1 MTKSVLFITSLTILG
16 AQAAHAGPTAP
27 ETLYLT
33 DKSFDGQREFLVSNS
48 RRDGVVQIAY
58 KGSLFKSQ
66 GVGSEDYQADNG
78 PDLYCNN
85 RWVKSLKL
93 GIGSD
98 EVTIPKQNSSC
109 QIRLGSKAVVKFI
122 NDESYS
128 PIYKK
133 FGTSYREECRYSDDG
148 PMTSIRYRNMSC
160 AHAFNGVE
168 ILSDSIDSF
177 LAKLEVLLGQK
188 LPKSFIEA
196 QDPYAKLDFSKAP
209 KLDAIYLSTLLYQN
223 DFSGQVLGRILK
235 FHAQRGT
242 MVNIIGTGYMH
253 SDNATSLFKELTEQS
268 KNIRIQEYKY
278 FEDEFFKKF
287 LFITNYFRNMHVKA
301 LVTISSANPKDNVV
315 IVGGRNVH
323 DGFLFQSMPNLAR
336 FPELDQI
343 DPNSTFAYWQDVEFL
358 IRSPKVAQTIYAHL
372 LKLWNRDLVKTTIDP
387 VAFYNKSTP
396 VKDLNSLGENTL
408 RHFISL
414 PFSDDKALEKLYVEM
429 LDHAKSSIVISSPY
443 LRPTKSLFDAIL
455 RAVKRGI
462 RVDIQ
467 TRINLAGDTQ
477 AWLYEETNKVA
488 INELYD
494 KVGVYEWQGN
504 SILHSKII
512 VVDGNLSFV
521 GSVNLS
527 RRSFIQDV
535 EGGLLIQSSNF
546 NQQLRT
552 LISGYRDQSR
562 QITEKQKRNFWAT
575 VVLNLIEDQI

>member
-1 MTKSVLFITSLTILG
+1 MTKSVLFLTSLTILG
-16 AQAAHAGPTAP
+16 SQTAWAGPSAP

-33 DKSFDGQREFLVSNS
+33 DKSFDIQREFLVSNS
-48 RRDGVVQIAY
+48 SRPGLVRISY
-58 KGSLFKSQ
+58 SGSLFKNQGLGSADSQ
-66 GVGSEDYQADNG
+66 IEYG

-93 GIGSD
+93 GIGND
-98 EVTIPKQNSSC
+98 EVVIPKRTNSC
-109 QIRLGSKAVVKFI
+109 QIRLGNKTAIRFI

-128 PIYKK
+128 PVYKK
-133 FGTSYREECRYSDDG
+133 YGSSYREECRYSGDG
-148 PMTSIRYRNMSC
+148 PMTSIQYRNMSC
-160 AHAFNGVE
+160 AQPFNDVS

-177 LAKLEVLLGQK
+177 LVKLEVLLGQK
-188 LPKSFIEA
+188 LPKSFIDA
-196 QDPYAKLDFSKAP
+196 QNPYAELDFSKAP

-253 SDNATSLFKELTEQS
+253 SDNATSLFKELTSQT

-287 LFITNYFRNMHVKA
+287 LFVTNYFRNMHVKA
-301 LVTISSANPKDNVV
+301 LVTLSSTNPNDNVV

-323 DGFLFQSMPNLAR
+323 DGFLFQSKPDLTR

-343 DPNSTFAYWQDVEFL
+343 DPESTFAYWQDVEFL
-358 IRSPKVAQTIYAHL
+358 IRSPKVAQTMYAHL
-372 LKLWNRDLVKTTIDP
+372 LKLWNRDLEKTIIDP
-387 VAFYNKSTP
+387 VAFYTNSTS
-396 VKDLNSLGENTL
+396 VTDLNSLGENTL
-408 RHFISL
+408 RNFISL
-414 PFSDDKALEKLYVEM
+414 PFSDKQALEKLYVEM

-443 LRPTKSLFDAIL
+443 LRPTKRLLDAVL
-455 RAVKRGI
+455 RAVRRGI

-512 VVDGNLSFV
+512 VVDDSLSFV

-535 EGGLLIQSSNF
+535 EGGLLMQSPAF
-546 NQQLRT
+546 NQQLRS
-552 LISGYRDQSR
+552 LISSYRDQSR